1 MPNPV
6 YDDVMKSRQW
16 TPAATLGVVMI
27 AAAALLTSCSGAPE
41 VDLTK
46 LRVFFSSDAIGYL
59 EPCG

>member
-1 MPNPV
+1 MNSR
-6 YDDVMKSRQW
+6 KS
-16 TPAATLGVVMI
+16 TPAATLGVLIV
-27 AAAALLTSCSGAPE
+27 AAAAIMTSCSGAPD